1 MHTKTLHFPSARHL
15 SALYAGSDQNLTAA
29 EVALHVR
36 LITRE
41 DWLKIEPSAS
51 AGTGPQ
57 RPPAEAIALAAD
69 FFNFLHAARGQGLA
83 IRTPDFLRILETF
96 ARGEGADLKALYAAP
111 LVIATNRKT
120 IVPKTLGQKL
130 YLQSILKNPV
140 VFGIGP
146 AGTGKTYLAM
156 AAAVSAL
163 LKNEVQRIIL
173 TRPAVEAGE
182 ALGFLPGDLEEKILP
197 YLRPLYDALGDML
210 DPADV
215 TRLTE
220 KGVIEIAPLAYMRG
234 RTLSNAFVVLDE
246 AQNTT
251 PEQMMMFLTR
261 LGEES
266 RMVVTGDITQ
276 IDLPR
281 SKQSGLLEVRRIL
294 QNIPGIEFHTFSGS
308 DVVRHPLV
316 LKIIEAYE
324 AYRNPIGTDDARP
337 CLFPATRSPHVRKKP
352 VETPR
357 RRPRCATPR
366 HVGRALPGARIP

>member
-1 MHTKTLHFPSARHL
+1 MPSRTLHFPSPRHL
-15 SALYAGSDQNLTAA
+15 SSLYAGREENLAHA
-29 EVALHVR
+29 ERALGVK

-41 DWLKIEPSAS
+41 DWLKIESPTGTSA
-51 AGTGPQ
+51 AA
-57 RPPAEAIALAAD
+57 AEPAIACAESL
-69 FFNFLHAARGQGLA
+69 FTFLNEARSQGMT
-83 IRTPDFLRILETF
+83 IRTPDFQRITDGF
-96 ARGEGADLKALYAAP
+96 ARGEGDQMRSLVTEP

-130 YLQSILKNPV
+130 YLQSILAHPI

-163 LKNEVQRIIL
+163 LKNEVERIIL

-182 ALGFLPGDLEEKILP
+182 TLGFLPGDLREKILP
-197 YLRPLYDALGDML
+197 YLRPLYDALNDML
-210 DPADV
+210 DAEDIS
-215 TRLTE
+215 RLTE

-234 RTLSNAFVVLDE
+234 RTLSHAFVVLDE

-261 LGEES
+261 LGEDS
-266 RMVVTGDITQ
+266 RMVITGDITQ

-281 SKQSGLLEVRRIL
+281 SKASGLLEVRHIL
-294 QNIPGIEFHTFSGS
+294 SAIPGIDFHTFSGS

-316 LKIIEAYE
+316 GKIIDAYE
-324 AYRNPIGTDDARP
+324 NY
-337 CLFPATRSPHVRKKP
+337 RSPLTGDHSHASSAGS
-352 VETPR
+352 TP
-357 RRPRCATPR
+357 
-366 HVGRALPGARIP
+366 